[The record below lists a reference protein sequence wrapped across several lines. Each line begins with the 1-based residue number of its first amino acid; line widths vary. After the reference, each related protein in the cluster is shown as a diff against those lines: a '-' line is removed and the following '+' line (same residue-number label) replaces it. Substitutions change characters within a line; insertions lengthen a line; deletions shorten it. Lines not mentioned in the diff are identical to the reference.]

1 MRRKTHATFSVD
13 RNALNFDLP
22 KSWAELSER
31 DLAMVMRCRARW
43 AEPVVAKLAIFMHLT
58 GLEIRYRWDKVWVCR
73 IPIKDDGKVKKY
85 GFNLDPSLVPGM
97 LEGLDWLDEP
107 GPTPVRLEKLNGV
120 KALPARFHDVDF
132 GTFLQCENCY
142 QGILQSQKVEA
153 VQQLISLLY
162 PGLKKKSVPEWQQLM
177 VMQWFVQVKTM
188 FTLQFPNFYK
198 PAESAGNPTMVEI
211 MNSEIRALTGGD
223 ATKEDEVL
231 ALDTWRALTELDAK
245 AKESEEFNAKIKKK

>member
-1 MRRKTHATFSVD
+1 MRRKTHATFSDD
-13 RNALNFDLP
+13 RNALNFELP
-22 KSWAELSER
+22 KSWADLSER
-31 DLAMVMRCRARW
+31 DLAMVMRCRSRW
-43 AEPVVAKLAIFMHLT
+43 AEPAVAKLAIFMHLT

-73 IPIKDDGKVKKY
+73 VPIKEGKKVKKY

-107 GPTPVRLEKLNGV
+107 GTTPMRLEKLHGV

-142 QGILQSQKVEA
+142 QGILQSHKPEA
-153 VQQLISLLY
+153 VQHLVTLLY
-162 PGLKKKSVPEWQQLM
+162 PGIKARITEWEQLM
-177 VMQWFVQVKTM
+177 VIQWFVQVKTM
-188 FTLQFPNFYK
+188 FALQFPNFYK
-198 PAESAGNPTMVEI
+198 PAESVGTPSMVEV

-223 ATKEDEVL
+223 VTKESEIL

-245 AKESEEFNAKIKKK
+245 AKESEEFNAKYKKK